1 MATYR
6 RTVRRVEVW
15 MRVKDPKK
23 LERAR
28 KNQRYTQAELARLAR
43 ISQQYISVMENEK
56 IRNRPDISEAIA
68 ERICRY
74 LAVDLEDHF
83 ADVEPLVTPAVA
95 TRSRV
100 ARNAA

>member
-28 KNQRYTQAELARLAR
+28 KNRRLTQAELARLAR

-56 IRNRPDISEAIA
+56 ITNRPDISEAIA

-74 LAVDLEDHF
+74 LAIDLEDHF
-83 ADVEPLVTPAVA
+83 DDVAPLAAPVITTA
-95 TRSRV
+95 SRG
-100 ARNAA
+100 AGRAA